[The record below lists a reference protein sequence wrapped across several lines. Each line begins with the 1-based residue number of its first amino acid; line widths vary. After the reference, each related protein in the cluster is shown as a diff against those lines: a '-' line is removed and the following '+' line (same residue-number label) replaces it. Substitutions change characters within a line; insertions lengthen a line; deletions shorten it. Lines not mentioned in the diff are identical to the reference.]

1 MDVHERFMA
10 YDTGQIKYLLFAST
24 NHTYI
29 FDSLLVSFSSIVQN
43 FNQHPNSL
51 ETLETL
57 KRVLC
62 FIYQETRSSTK
73 TKADLVKLVHKSY
86 LAAHSI
92 DVDVLQ
98 KYLYPYT
105 TDIKCLSLI
114 LDIFM
119 LHMILRYDTCMIL
132 KNLQHLQESIDEYF
146 DTENKIKV
154 LDMKLMS
161 CYVNSLFLHPA
172 SSELSEQL
180 DVENLAICFM
190 RHIRQWLVSKYDNE
204 FPALIL
210 LLPKVLSVTNRKEMI
225 TKIWEMIFELKGDPG
240 DILSI
245 MCMTADTWFS
255 IKSVYNQQLLEKL
268 ITHSF
273 WLILLKGLSSPMPH
287 QRKQALYLVKRVVDF
302 LDKHTIQGTKLDEY
316 KEIRPLVCTGNE
328 SHRTS
333 FKKNVNDLFLILEA
347 LEEKQKHLVIPV
359 FPLLKTLVD
368 EKFDFE
374 CCNAAGFHFA
384 WVRCAFSRIF
394 QHSNNTV
401 VKWGLLNAFTL
412 DPGLYNDDFLILILN
427 VLNNTYLYENDTN
440 DEPIIVKELIKLLNT
455 AEAKYSDFIT
465 RFLTHASKMTWGPV
479 ALFYIIHALSKVTR
493 VSSMWKEVELESV
506 KTLAEINLTMHCRV
520 LRIGSQVELLE
531 TLTHFVTEP
540 LNLVAV
546 ANTLS
551 AFSIH
556 ESLTRGQLSWK
567 QMSTWLS
574 KTVKRDE
581 ALRFLE
587 KICSQFIEKN
597 SLNDVNMKSLALML
611 MLFHDGHII
620 LDSKSCAGFTML
632 RNLFHCLIG
641 ADSRPYGNIELR
653 KRSIEL
659 IGYLF
664 DFTSSKDYIMR
675 ELIADYVDITL
686 RITFKSMRNVTD
698 DAAIDEIN
706 ALVSVTQKF
715 FTDENS
721 VTSKRGV
728 QNHIERFEVESWNII
743 NNGGHS
749 NNLQK
754 ICGVKILYAC
764 LKATSVKLRNYKFIS
779 SLYNMYKTLA
789 VRSSD
794 YTNEIIHENRNLKGK
809 IVAEYYEIVAELFYI
824 YLQDTPFDEWIPD
837 IDWIEAVSHLVQ
849 VGGKNIFVPTI
860 GIMLQIFHKGVVKS
874 KDIDRFKSV
883 TRLCW
888 KSMLETNECRLAMDK
903 IMQLVFSSKFLE
915 CEEMK
920 KLTIEFTE
928 EIVEKLEIIPGLSLI
943 LVNGLEQIEGIH
955 LVYFY
960 DALLSCLLHG
970 TVPRRDKKIEL
981 QARSHV
987 FGFYHEAYPNYLS
1000 NMYVNTD
1007 TATRAHGVA
1016 ILHKR
1021 ITDNNEHATKLLP
1034 MIIAR
1039 LNKSQN
1045 KRYFGDSHT
1054 HRHKNRLLQVLFV
1067 LQPLLKKN
1075 DMVILNSLM
1084 CENILSESSQPSV
1097 RIMQEWLLIKIYLE
1111 SEILRG
1117 GIWNLFQQAQEKRV
1131 GSLCSIISIVYH
1143 VAQGLK
1149 SNLQSEFIDLALEH
1163 MMPCCMSQQFN
1174 VRLHAQVL
1182 ASKLYDLAQK
1192 MSYLVVTEKYN
1203 KFYIAVLKS
1212 LQLGNLLKNSAKL
1225 QDDFYFTVFNPIDDY
1240 SLQTIFYELPR
1251 LSNVSSDEY
1260 ILPQMFEKFGFKESS
1275 NHPLKIFN
1283 LKSDLSEASVSA
1295 NMLKMSGNEGPTA
1308 RDDTNSISEY
1318 STDIQKKFIPW
1329 KSMFPNEDELNET
1342 SECLGSHRGAS
1353 TAGNKIILV
1362 ASLIEKLPNLG
1373 GLSRTCEILGVS
1385 EFVIASLKHIEER
1398 DFQSLSVSAEKL
1410 ITLVEVKP
1418 HQLQQYLL
1426 EKKNMGYRLVG
1437 AEQTV
1442 NSTNLMEAKFEQKTV
1457 LVLGNE
1463 KAGISA
1469 NLIPLLDECVEIPQV
1484 GVVRSLNVHVT
1495 GAICLWECFKQH
1507 HSS

>member
-10 YDTGQIKYLLFAST
+10 HDTGQIKYLLFAST
-24 NHTYI
+24 NHSYI
-29 FDSLLVSFSSIVQN
+29 FDSLLVSFSGIVQN
-43 FNQHPNSL
+43 INQHPDSL

-57 KRVLC
+57 KRILC
-62 FIYQETRSSTK
+62 FVYQETRSLTEK
-73 TKADLVKLVHKSY
+73 NTDLVKLVHKSY
-86 LAAHSI
+86 LTAHSI

-98 KYLYPYT
+98 KYLYLYT
-105 TDIKCLSLI
+105 TDTKCLSLI

-119 LHMILRYDTCMIL
+119 LHMVLRYDTCMIL

-146 DTENKIKV
+146 DTENRINV
-154 LDMKLMS
+154 LDVKLMA
-161 CYVNSLFLHPA
+161 CYVNSLLLHPA
-172 SSELSEQL
+172 SSELSEQS
-180 DVENLAICFM
+180 DVANLTICFK
-190 RHIRQWLVSKYDNE
+190 RHIRQWLVSKNDNE
-204 FPALIL
+204 CPALIL
-210 LLPKVLSVTNRKEMI
+210 LLPKVISVTNRKEML
-225 TKIWEMIFELKGDPG
+225 TEIWEMIFELKCDTG
-240 DILSI
+240 DILYI
-245 MCMTADTWFS
+245 MCMTADAWFS
-255 IKSVYNQQLLEKL
+255 IKPKYHEQLLEKL
-268 ITHSF
+268 ITQSF
-273 WLILLKGLSSPMPH
+273 WLVLLKGLSSPIPH
-287 QRKQALYLVKRVVDF
+287 QRKQALYLAKRVVDF
-302 LDKHTIQGTKLDEY
+302 LDNY
-316 KEIRPLVCTGNE
+316 KIE
-328 SHRTS
+328 
-333 FKKNVNDLFLILEA
+333 EA
-347 LEEKQKHLVIPV
+347 LEEKQKHFVIPV

-368 EKFDFE
+368 EKFEQE

-401 VKWGLLNAFTL
+401 VKWGLLNVFAL
-412 DPGLYNDDFLILILN
+412 DPGLYNDDFLMLILH

-440 DEPIIVKELIKLLNT
+440 DEPIIVKELIKLLNS
-455 AEAKYSDFIT
+455 AEVKYSDFVT

-479 ALFYIIHALSKVTR
+479 ALFYIIHALSKVAR
-493 VSSMWKEVELESV
+493 VGSMWKEVELEAV
-506 KTLAEINLTMHCRV
+506 KTLAEINLNMHCRV

-567 QMSTWLS
+567 RISTWLS

-587 KICSQFIEKN
+587 KICSQFIDKN
-597 SLNDVNMKSLALML
+597 SLSDVSMKALSLML

-620 LDSKSCAGFTML
+620 LDCKSCAGFTML
-632 RNLFHCLIG
+632 RNLLHCLIG

-653 KRSIEL
+653 KRCIEL

-675 ELIADYVDITL
+675 EFIADYVDITL
-686 RITFKSMRNVTD
+686 RIAFKFMRNITD
-698 DAAIDEIN
+698 EATIDEIN
-706 ALVSVTQKF
+706 TLVLVTQKF

-721 VTSKRGV
+721 IISKRDV
-728 QNHIERFEVESWNII
+728 QNHIERFEVESWNMI
-743 NNGGHS
+743 NDGGYS

-754 ICGVKILYAC
+754 ICGIKILYAC
-764 LKATSVKLRNYKFIS
+764 LKATNVKLRNYKFIGP
-779 SLYNMYKTLA
+779 LYNMYKTLA

-794 YTNEIIHENRNLKGK
+794 HTNEIISENRNLEGK
-809 IVAEYYEIVAELFYI
+809 IVAEYYEFVAELFYI
-824 YLQDTPFDEWIPD
+824 YLQDEPVDKWIPH
-837 IDWIEAVSHLVQ
+837 IDWIEAVLHLVQ
-849 VGGKNIFVPTI
+849 VGGKKIFVPTI
-860 GIMLQIFHKGVVKS
+860 GILSQLFYKGVVKS

-903 IMQLVFSSKFLE
+903 IMELIFSSKFLE
-915 CEEMK
+915 CEDMK
-920 KLTIEFTE
+920 ELTMEFTE
-928 EIVEKLEIIPGLSLI
+928 EMVEKVEKIPGLSVV
-943 LVNGLEQIEGIH
+943 LVNGLEHIEDVH
-955 LVYFY
+955 LANFY
-960 DALLSCLLHG
+960 DALLTCLFYG
-970 TVPRRDKKIEL
+970 IVPRRDKKIEL
-981 QARSHV
+981 QARSYV
-987 FGFYHEAYPNYLS
+987 FELYHKAYPNCLS

-1007 TATRAHGVA
+1007 TATRAHAVA
-1016 ILHKR
+1016 LLHKR
-1021 ITDNNEHATKLLP
+1021 ITDNTEHAAKLLP

-1039 LNKSQN
+1039 LNESQN
-1045 KRYFGDSHT
+1045 KRYFGDSLT
-1054 HRHKNRLLQVLFV
+1054 HRHKNRLIQALFV
-1067 LQPLLKKN
+1067 LQPVLKKN
-1075 DMVILNSLM
+1075 DMVLLNSLM

-1097 RIMQEWLLIKIYLE
+1097 RIMQEWLIIKIYLE

-1117 GIWNLFQQAQEKRV
+1117 GVWNLFRQAQEKRV

-1143 VAQGLK
+1143 VARSLK
-1149 SNLQSEFIDLALEH
+1149 SNLQSEFIDLSLEH
-1163 MMPCCMSQQFN
+1163 MMPCCMLQQFN
-1174 VRLHAQVL
+1174 VRLYAQVL
-1182 ASKLYDLAQK
+1182 ASKLYDLAKK
-1192 MSYLVVTEKYN
+1192 MSYLAVTEKYKELYN
-1203 KFYIAVLKS
+1203 SLTKS
-1212 LQLGNLLKNSAKL
+1212 LQLGNLLKNSTKL
-1225 QDDFYFTVFNPIDDY
+1225 QEDFYFTVFNPIDDY

-1260 ILPQMFEKFGFKESS
+1260 ILPQMFNKFGFKESNS
-1275 NHPLKIFN
+1275 HPLKIFN

-1295 NMLKMSGNEGPTA
+1295 NMLKTFGNEGSTT
-1308 RDDTNSISEY
+1308 RDDTNNISDY

-1329 KSMFPNEDELNET
+1329 KSMLPNEDELNET
-1342 SECLGSHRGAS
+1342 SGCLRSHREAS
-1353 TAGNKIILV
+1353 IEGNKIILV
-1362 ASLIEKLPNLG
+1362 ASLVEKLPNLG
-1373 GLSRTCEILGVS
+1373 GLSRTCEILGVA
-1385 EFVIASLKHIEER
+1385 EFVMASLNHIEEK

-1442 NSTNLMEAKFEQKTV
+1442 NSTNLMEAKFEKKTV

-1463 KAGISA
+1463 KAGIPA

-1507 HSS
+1507 HSA